1 MTYDNVIERRH
12 LRHSMLVRAP
22 ADLGAIIRDRRK
34 QLGLDQTTF
43 AKRIGVSRQWVT
55 AVERGHARAALGLV
69 LRAIDALGIRLDASE
84 QARRGGSA
92 ASAVDIDAI
101 VAKAK
106 MRRR

>member
-1 MTYDNVIERRH
+1 
-12 LRHSMLVRAP
+12 MLVRAP
-22 ADLGAIIRDRRK
+22 TDLGAVIRDRRK
-34 QLGLDQTTF
+34 QLKLDQSTF
-43 AKRIGVSRQWVT
+43 AKRIGVSRQWVI

-69 LRAIDALGIRLDASE
+69 LRAIDALGIRLDASME
-84 QARRGGSA
+84 QTSRRGST